1 MVKNINGFN
10 SKNFKQYR
18 KVKYVFGEG

>member
-1 MVKNINGFN
+1 MVKNIKGFN

-18 KVKYVFGEG
+18 KVKYVFGGD